1 MEKLVTGKIVKAT
14 GGFYYV
20 RAWDG
25 AMRACRARGLFRK
38 AGVTPLVGDNV
49 WVRPGEEDTGT
60 VAEILPRKNA
70 IVRPPLS
77 NLDRMVV
84 VLSVTDPAPNLF
96 VTDKFLALLEHNQIE
111 PVIVVTKSDLEDA
124 SALAGLYKGAG
135 FSLYMA
141 SGKTGEGVKPLMD
154 ALAEGLSAFSGNS
167 GVGKSSL
174 LNAID
179 PDFAIQVG
187 ETSKKLGRGR
197 HTTRHVELYQ
207 LQNGG
212 LVADT
217 PGFSSIDLAEMGG
230 IDKLEL
236 ADCFREFAPYTGACR
251 FRDCTHTCE
260 KGCAVLAAVESGKID
275 PRRHGSYTQL
285 YDEVKDIKPW
295 ESKN

>member
-1 MEKLVTGKIVKAT
+1 MGMPLEGKIIKAT

-20 RAWDG
+20 RCAD
-25 AMRACRARGLFRK
+25 AREFQCRARGVFRK
-38 AGVTPLVGDNV
+38 DNRSPLVGDMVQIQQN
-49 WVRPGEEDTGT
+49 EDGSGT

-70 IVRPPLS
+70 FVRPPLA
-77 NLDRMVV
+77 NLDHMVV

-96 VTDKFLALLEHNQIE
+96 VVDKFIALLEKQDINPI
-111 PVIVVTKSDLEDA
+111 IAVTKADLAATGD
-124 SALAGLYKGAG
+124 LAGLYTKAG
-135 FSLYMA
+135 YPVYVLSCE
-141 SGKTGEGVKPLMD
+141 TGEGVAALTD
-154 ALAEGLSAFSGNS
+154 ALAGTVSAFSGNS

-179 PDFAIQVG
+179 PRFAIQVG
-187 ETSKKLGRGR
+187 DTSKKLGRGR

-236 ADCFREFAPYTGACR
+236 ADCFREFAPYMGACR

-275 PRRHGSYTQL
+275 PRRHGSYAQL